1 MKNNAIP
8 FFEDNSI
15 KMKQML
21 PTSDFSFKF
30 HDNDILYDNQ
40 CYVGTLDWERLN
52 NNLYGKK
59 SGSVNKSI

>member
-1 MKNNAIP
+1 
-8 FFEDNSI
+8 
-15 KMKQML
+15 MKQML